1 MIMQFNFN
9 DRASIIG
16 GTAFSILPNIPPND
30 LIVTMVMAFVGA
42 LVSFL
47 ASMLFKYL
55 AGLFRKPKE

>member
-1 MIMQFNFN
+1 MDLDFNGKISFL
-9 DRASIIG
+9 G
-16 GTAFSILPNIPPND
+16 GVVFSLLPNIPPED
-30 LIVTMVMAFVGA
+30 LIVTIVMAFVGA